1 MERSIEPMPV
11 AKMLEPP
18 KPLTGRGG
26 IAVQVRKS
34 EHSGEMWTVAPVS
47 KMKGDLST
55 LTGTV
60 RPAAYAEGESEG
72 CRRSTG
78 RECDVQLREALGS
91 SWTSSM
97 AANA

>member
-1 MERSIEPMPV
+1 MERSIDPMPV

-26 IAVQVRKS
+26 IGVQVRKS
-34 EHSGEMWTVAPVS
+34 ERSGEMWTVAPVS

-55 LTGTV
+55 FTGSV
-60 RPAAYAEGESEG
+60 RPAVYAEGGSMG

-78 RECDVQLREALGS
+78 RE
-91 SWTSSM
+91 
-97 AANA
+97 